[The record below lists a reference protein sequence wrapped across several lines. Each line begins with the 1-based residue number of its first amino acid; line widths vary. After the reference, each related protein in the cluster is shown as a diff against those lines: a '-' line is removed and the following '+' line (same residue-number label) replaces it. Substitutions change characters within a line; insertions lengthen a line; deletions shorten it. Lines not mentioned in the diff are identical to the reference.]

1 MNQQSEFRPPV
12 VAIMG
17 HVDHGKTTLLDF
29 IRKSNVVAKEHGGIT
44 QHLGAYQVTTKD
56 GKRITFLDTPGH
68 AAFEHIRKRG
78 GEVADICILVVAAND
93 GVMPQTKEAIK
104 HIQKS
109 GASMIVAIN
118 KIDVPDADP
127 ERVKGQLLEEGVM
140 VESYGGDVV
149 SVEISAKQGQNIDQL
164 LEMIQLVSEMRELK
178 NEYTE
183 PLLAVVLESR
193 MDKGGAVMSLLVKK
207 GVLKRGDSVLVG
219 TNKGSV
225 KLMTNDKGERVDA
238 AYPSDSVEVLGITH
252 TVTPGSLFV
261 AQDGQVVHTEGL
273 DALRVRDVASIQ
285 AATSGLLFGGQQT
298 RLFPM
303 IIRADVSNSLEA
315 VLNNLPQRENIQIIE
330 ASVGDVTEAD
340 VERAEAQKGVVYAF
354 NVRVPSRVLKLADAK
369 GVKVKEYNIIYKF
382 LDELTAD
389 LEEFFK
395 EPEKEQVVG
404 KGRVLRVF
412 AGSGGSSIGG
422 TKVEEGT
429 LNVGAR
435 VRIVREGDVV
445 AEGTIESAKHL
456 KEDVKR
462 LDKGAEGGIVVETK
476 DKNTFVFAEGDLVEQ
491 IRVRA

>member
-1 MNQQSEFRPPV
+1 MEKNQFRPPV

-29 IRKSNVVAKEHGGIT
+29 MRKSNVVAKEHGGIT
-44 QHLGAYQVTTKD
+44 QHLGAYQVSTKE

-78 GEVADICILVVAAND
+78 GEVADICILVIAAND

-109 GASMIVAIN
+109 GAAMIVAIN

-193 MDKGGAVMSLLVKK
+193 MDKGGAVMSLLIKK
-207 GVLKRGDSVLVG
+207 GVLKRGDTVLVG
-219 TNKGSV
+219 ENKGSV
-225 KLMTNDKGERVDA
+225 KLMTNDKGEKVDE
-238 AYPSDSVEVLGITH
+238 AYPSDSVEVLGITQ

-261 AQDGQVVHTEGL
+261 AIDGQIVHTEGL
-273 DALRVRDVASIQ
+273 DALRVRDIASIQ
-285 AATSGLLFGGQQT
+285 AATSGLLFGDQHAK
-298 RLFPM
+298 LFPI

-315 VLNNLPQRENIQIIE
+315 VLNNLPERDQIQLIE
-330 ASVGDVTEAD
+330 ASVGDVTESD
-340 VERAEAQKGVVYAF
+340 VERAEGQHGTVYAF
-354 NVRVPSRVLKLADAK
+354 NVRVPSRVMKLADAK
-369 GVKVKEYNIIYKF
+369 GVKVKGYNIIYQL
-382 LDELTAD
+382 LDD
-389 LEEFFK
+389 LAVDMQEFFK

-404 KGRVLRVF
+404 KGKVLRVF
-412 AGSGGSSIGG
+412 AGTGGVAIGG

-435 VRIVREGDVV
+435 VRIVRGGVVV

-476 DKNTFVFAEGDLVEQ
+476 DKDKFAFAEDDMVEQ
-491 IRVRA
+491 IRLRS